1 MEDSITLSALG
12 IVATLAAAMIWLLKR
27 LFKQN
32 DVTLKEVAKNNA
44 LLADSIEKLAVA
56 GDKQTEA
63 IERQEIAT
71 EKWQKYVTK
80 RFDELKRTTDETLV
94 LVKKDKKGI

>member
-12 IVATLAAAMIWLLKR
+12 IVATLAGAMIWLLKG

-32 DVTLKEVAKNNA
+32 NGTLKEVARNNA

-80 RFDELKRTTDETLV
+80 RFDRIDEEI
-94 LVKKDKKGI
+94 KEISGGI

>member
-12 IVATLAAAMIWLLKR
+12 IVATLAAAMIWLLKV

-32 DVTLKEVAKNNA
+32 DGTLKEVARNNA
-44 LLADSIEKLAVA
+44 LLADSIKKLAVT

-63 IERQEIAT
+63 IERQEIAA

-80 RFDELKRTTDETLV
+80 RFDELKITTDETLNII
-94 LVKKDKKGI
+94 KKEGS

>member
-12 IVATLAAAMIWLLKR
+12 IVATLAGAMIWLLKG

-32 DVTLKEVAKNNA
+32 DGTLKEVAKNNA
-44 LLADSIEKLAVA
+44 LLADSIQKLAVA

-80 RFDELKRTTDETLV
+80 RFDGLEKISERIEDS
-94 LVKKDKKGI
+94 IRSAR

>member
-12 IVATLAAAMIWLLKR
+12 IVATLAAAMIWVLKG
-27 LFKQN
+27 LFRQN
-32 DVTLKEVAKNNA
+32 DGTLKEVARNNA

-63 IERQEIAT
+63 IERQEVAT

-80 RFDELKRTTDETLV
+80 RFDELRKTTDETLNII
-94 LVKKDKKGI
+94 KKEG

>member
-1 MEDSITLSALG
+1 MDDAVSLAALG
-12 IVATLAAAMIWLLKR
+12 IVATVCGAMVWLLKV

-32 DVTLKEVAKNNA
+32 NGTLKDVGVSNA
-44 LLADSIEKLAVA
+44 LLAASIQKLAAA

-71 EKWQKYVTK
+71 DKWQKYVTK
-80 RFDELKRTTDETLV
+80 RFDRLETIGEDITNHLTGG
-94 LVKKDKKGI
+94 K

>member
-12 IVATLAAAMIWLLKR
+12 IVATLAAAMIWLLKV

-32 DVTLKEVAKNNA
+32 DGTLKEVARNNA
-44 LLADSIEKLAVA
+44 LLADSIKKLAVT

-80 RFDELKRTTDETLV
+80 RFDELKITTDETLNII
-94 LVKKDKKGI
+94 KKEGS

>member
-12 IVATLAAAMIWLLKR
+12 IVATLAGAMIWLLKG

-32 DVTLKEVAKNNA
+32 NGTLKEVARNNA
-44 LLADSIEKLAVA
+44 LLADSIEKLSVT

-80 RFDELKRTTDETLV
+80 RFDRIDEEI
-94 LVKKDKKGI
+94 KEISGGI

>member
-1 MEDSITLSALG
+1 MEDSIALSALG
-12 IVATLAAAMIWLLKR
+12 IVATLAAAMIWLLKG
-27 LFKQN
+27 LFRQN
-32 DVTLKEVAKNNA
+32 DGTLKEVAKNNA

-56 GDKQTEA
+56 GDKQTKA

-80 RFDELKRTTDETLV
+80 RFDRIDEEI
-94 LVKKDKKGI
+94 KEISGGI